1 MGVRS
6 DVRQKTQELPG
17 LKIERR
23 FTKEG
28 VDPFDQVEWSL
39 RTATIRRPDGS
50 VLFEQKNVEAPRV
63 WSDTAVNIVA
73 SKYFRGALDTP
84 ERETSVKQLISR
96 VVGRIVSW
104 GVEENYFTTDVGV
117 SSNSFA
123 QELTYLLVHQMVAFN
138 SPVWFNLGVEGA
150 KNQASACYIN
160 AIEDKMES
168 IMELATTEALIFKW
182 GSGAGVNLSP
192 LRSSKESLSGGGI
205 ASGPVSFMKGYDAFS
220 GVIKSGGK
228 LRRAAKIV
236 ILNVDH
242 PDIVDFVEC
251 KAREERKA
259 HALIDAGYDPAI
271 DGEAY
276 ASIFFQN
283 SNNSVRVTDEFMKA
297 VEKDETWELKAVTTG
312 ETIETLPAKELMDKI
327 CESTWQCGDPGL
339 QYDTTINDWHT
350 CPESGRINAS
360 NPCNEFAFLDNSACN
375 LASFNLL
382 KYVDQASNFR
392 IEDFCHSVDLMIT
405 AMEIIVGQADYPTAT
420 ITQNSCDFRPLGLGY
435 ANLGALL
442 MSLGLPYD
450 SKPGRAYAGALTA
463 LMHGRAYRQSAI
475 ISRDATGPF
484 AKYEENLET
493 MLRVIDKHSNAVNT
507 IDEAL
512 VPLDLMKSVKTT
524 YAELTT
530 LGLAY
535 GFRNAQVTV
544 LAPTG
549 TISFMLGCDTTGIE
563 PAIALVSY
571 KKLVG
576 GGQIKLINEQ
586 VPAALRKLKYPEEEV
601 SDIYTYLEEKD
612 TIEGAPHL
620 KEEHL
625 AVFDCALKPAN
636 GKRYISSM
644 GHIQMMAA
652 AQPFLSGA
660 ISKTVNIPE
669 DATVD
674 DIKKAYTWAWEF
686 GLKAI
691 AIYRDGCKRTQ
702 PLNTSKDTVMQ
713 VDVAPAAPPT
723 AVRHRLTNTRQSLT
737 HKFEVGNHEGYL
749 TVGYYENG
757 DPGEIFINIAKE
769 GSTISGLMDSLA
781 ISVSIGLQHG
791 VPLDAFNRKF
801 AHASFEPHGFTP
813 NPEIRHASSV
823 VDYIFRW
830 LDLNHNNVDTPTQ
843 PEISVGTTDADA
855 PPCHGCGNIMVR
867 NGNCHSCRVCGSTSG
882 CS

>member
-1 MGVRS
+1 
-6 DVRQKTQELPG
+6 
-17 LKIERR
+17 
-23 FTKEG
+23 
-28 VDPFDQVEWSL
+28 
-39 RTATIRRPDGS
+39 
-50 VLFEQKNVEAPRV
+50 
-63 WSDTAVNIVA
+63 
-73 SKYFRGALDTP
+73 
-84 ERETSVKQLISR
+84 
-96 VVGRIVSW
+96 
-104 GVEENYFTTDVGV
+104 
-117 SSNSFA
+117 
-123 QELTYLLVHQMVAFN
+123 
-138 SPVWFNLGVEGA
+138 
-150 KNQASACYIN
+150 
-160 AIEDKMES
+160 
-168 IMELATTEALIFKW
+168 
-182 GSGAGVNLSP
+182 
-192 LRSSKESLSGGGI
+192 
-205 ASGPVSFMKGYDAFS
+205 
-220 GVIKSGGK
+220 
-228 LRRAAKIV
+228 
-236 ILNVDH
+236 
-242 PDIVDFVEC
+242 
-251 KAREERKA
+251 
-259 HALIDAGYDPAI
+259 
-271 DGEAY
+271 
-276 ASIFFQN
+276 
-283 SNNSVRVTDEFMKA
+283 
-297 VEKDETWELKAVTTG
+297 
-312 ETIETLPAKELMDKI
+312 
-327 CESTWQCGDPGL
+327 
-339 QYDTTINDWHT
+339 
-350 CPESGRINAS
+350 
-360 NPCNEFAFLDNSACN
+360 
-375 LASFNLL
+375 
-382 KYVDQASNFR
+382 
-392 IEDFCHSVDLMIT
+392 MIT

-586 VPAALRKLKYPEEEV
+586 VPAALRKLFFNDTATTE
-601 SDIYTYLEEKD
+601 IYTYLEEKD

>member
-1 MGVRS
+1 MQTTKMGVRS

-327 CESTWQCGDPGL
+327 CESTWQL
-339 QYDTTINDWHT
+339 VQNRA
-350 CPESGRINAS
+350 ES
-360 NPCNEFAFLDNSACN
+360 
-375 LASFNLL
+375 
-382 KYVDQASNFR
+382 
-392 IEDFCHSVDLMIT
+392 T
-405 AMEIIVGQADYPTAT
+405 
-420 ITQNSCDFRPLGLGY
+420 
-435 ANLGALL
+435 
-442 MSLGLPYD
+442 
-450 SKPGRAYAGALTA
+450 
-463 LMHGRAYRQSAI
+463 
-475 ISRDATGPF
+475 
-484 AKYEENLET
+484 
-493 MLRVIDKHSNAVNT
+493 
-507 IDEAL
+507 
-512 VPLDLMKSVKTT
+512 
-524 YAELTT
+524 
-530 LGLAY
+530 
-535 GFRNAQVTV
+535 
-544 LAPTG
+544 
-549 TISFMLGCDTTGIE
+549 
-563 PAIALVSY
+563 PAIPVMNLRSSTTA
-571 KKLVG
+571 
-576 GGQIKLINEQ
+576 
-586 VPAALRKLKYPEEEV
+586 PATSRP
-601 SDIYTYLEEKD
+601 S
-612 TIEGAPHL
+612 
-620 KEEHL
+620 
-625 AVFDCALKPAN
+625 
-636 GKRYISSM
+636 ISS
-644 GHIQMMAA
+644 
-652 AQPFLSGA
+652 
-660 ISKTVNIPE
+660 
-669 DATVD
+669 
-674 DIKKAYTWAWEF
+674 
-686 GLKAI
+686 
-691 AIYRDGCKRTQ
+691 
-702 PLNTSKDTVMQ
+702 NT
-713 VDVAPAAPPT
+713 
-723 AVRHRLTNTRQSLT
+723 
-737 HKFEVGNHEGYL
+737 
-749 TVGYYENG
+749 
-757 DPGEIFINIAKE
+757 
-769 GSTISGLMDSLA
+769 
-781 ISVSIGLQHG
+781 
-791 VPLDAFNRKF
+791 
-801 AHASFEPHGFTP
+801 
-813 NPEIRHASSV
+813 
-823 VDYIFRW
+823 
-830 LDLNHNNVDTPTQ
+830 
-843 PEISVGTTDADA
+843 
-855 PPCHGCGNIMVR
+855 
-867 NGNCHSCRVCGSTSG
+867 
-882 CS
+882 